1 MRIAP
6 QNDSE
11 DLAGGD
17 SDWQRDNLR
26 ESLTRNGSTKPAGS
40 RWGKVRDQASKLVI
54 DGGLD
59 PEVVLAADGGPVP
72 QFATRFSEGLRQFA
86 TQFEP
91 LTVCAREPAPVA
103 LRGHCRRP
111 LHFSAADRCSPF
123 SLCRAMARRQ
133 HPAAC
138 ASRSAGCSRAAL
150 GPPPAPLTSRTGAQ
164 SHAAAANKGVP
175 VWHGALQSAD
185 ISCRCTLA
193 CA

>member
-111 LHFSAADRCSPF
+111 LHFSAADRRSPF

-138 ASRSAGCSRAAL
+138 DPDNPASLLC
-150 GPPPAPLTSRTGAQ
+150 
-164 SHAAAANKGVP
+164 V
-175 VWHGALQSAD
+175 
-185 ISCRCTLA
+185 CTLVITKHVFEVWLRSKYYIPA
-193 CA
+193 AYKI